1 MEFFG
6 SHFILVL
13 FNSTIALVLCVI
25 FVDGGVSAGECDV
38 YVSGVSASELC

>member
-1 MEFFG
+1 MG
-6 SHFILVL
+6 VGIVIGCVGGGLSGCMV
-13 FNSTIALVLCVI
+13 VCVI